1 MKKEGIEWKVKLKS
15 IVIQSLEPL
24 NPFLHMIEV
33 IDLHK
38 SFNGHEVLRG
48 INLKVET
55 GQILALIGGSGNG
68 KSVLLKHIIGL
79 TRPDRGRILIDNL
92 DISQLKGSQLKRLK
106 ERLGIVFQGGALFD
120 SLTVFENVAFPLREK
135 TRMRPSEI
143 RETALNELARV
154 GLSGAENKYPAE
166 LSGGMKKRVAL
177 ARCLV
182 TRPEII
188 LFDEPT
194 TGLDPLIGKAI
205 HNLIRSCQ
213 KGYNL
218 TAIIVTH
225 EIPAI
230 FPLVDRVAMLY
241 NGKIVVSGTPEEVQT
256 SKDPVI
262 HQFIHG
268 ELEGPILLK

>member
-1 MKKEGIEWKVKLKS
+1 
-15 IVIQSLEPL
+15 
-24 NPFLHMIEV
+24 MIEV

-38 SFNGHEVLRG
+38 SFNNHEVLRG
-48 INLKVET
+48 INLQVRE

-68 KSVLLKHIIGL
+68 KSVLLKHIMGL
-79 TRPDRGRILIDNL
+79 AKPDHGKILIDNQDVSTL
-92 DISQLKGSQLKRLK
+92 RGKTLKHLK

-120 SLTVFENVAFPLREK
+120 SLTVFENVAFPLKEK
-135 TRMRPSEI
+135 TKMKSSQI
-143 RETALNELARV
+143 SDIVLKELASV
-154 GLSGAENKYPAE
+154 GLSGSEDKYPAE
-166 LSGGMKKRVAL
+166 ISGGMKKRVAL

-182 TRPEII
+182 MNPEII

-205 HNLIRSCQ
+205 HRLIRSCQ
-213 KGYNL
+213 QRLKL

-230 FPLVDRVAMLY
+230 FSVVDRVAMLY
-241 NGKIVVSGTPEEVQT
+241 QGKIIAEGTPKELED

-262 HQFIHG
+262 HQFIYG
-268 ELEGPILLK
+268 ELNGPISIQ

>member
-1 MKKEGIEWKVKLKS
+1 
-15 IVIQSLEPL
+15 
-24 NPFLHMIEV
+24 MIEIV
-33 IDLHK
+33 DLYK
-38 SFNGHEVLRG
+38 SFNGQEVLRG
-48 INLKVET
+48 VNLKVEE
-55 GQILALIGGSGNG
+55 GQTLALIGGSGKG

-79 TRPDRGRILIDNL
+79 MKPDRGKIFIDNQ
-92 DISQLKGSQLKRLK
+92 DISNLRGRSLKRLK
-106 ERLGIVFQGGALFD
+106 ERFGIVFQGGALFD

-135 TRMRPSEI
+135 TRMSASLI
-143 RETALNELARV
+143 RETVFKELARV
-154 GLSGAENKYPAE
+154 GLSGAEHKYPAE
-166 LSGGMKKRVAL
+166 ISGGMKKRVAL

-182 TRPEII
+182 MNPEIV

-194 TGLDPLIGKAI
+194 TGLDPLMGNAI
-205 HNLIRSCQ
+205 HQLIGTCQ
-213 KGYNL
+213 KSLNF

-241 NGKIVVSGTPEEVQT
+241 DGKIIAVGTPEEIQT

-268 ELEGPILLK
+268 ELKGPISIT